1 MKGKNMTIVKWT
13 PKRNMFNVFDDVEK
27 MVNQAFGHS
36 ISRTDVDS
44 PLQPL
49 LDVYETDSSIEVNV
63 DLPGVEKKD
72 VEVNISNS
80 LLTISGERKNT
91 EGNCAGG
98 GILQETSYGI
108 FNRSFELT
116 DAVLEDKIKAQFK
129 NGVLKISLPKAEE
142 IKPNVRKIKVN

>member
-1 MKGKNMTIVKWT
+1 MTLVKWT

-36 ISRTDVDS
+36 IRNTEVTSQ
-44 PLQPL
+44 LQPL
-49 LDVYETDSSIEVNV
+49 LDVYETDSTIEVSV

-72 VEVNISNS
+72 VEVNVSNG

-91 EGNCAGG
+91 AGDCAEGR
-98 GILQETSYGI
+98 IWQETSFGT
-108 FNRSFELT
+108 FKRSFKLT
-116 DAVLEDKIKAQFK
+116 DAVVEDKIKAQFK

-142 IKPNVRKIKVN
+142 I

>member
-1 MKGKNMTIVKWT
+1 MTLVKWT

-36 ISRTDVDS
+36 IRNTEVTSQ
-44 PLQPL
+44 LQPL
-49 LDVYETDSSIEVNV
+49 LDVYETDSTIEVSV

-72 VEVNISNS
+72 VEVNVSNG

-91 EGNCAGG
+91 AGKSTEGR
-98 GILQETSYGI
+98 IWQETSFGT
-108 FNRSFELT
+108 FKRSFDLT
-116 DAVLEDKIKAQFK
+116 DAVVEDKIKAQFK

-142 IKPNVRKIKVN
+142 IKSTVRKIAVN